1 MNDASLTARAQQGEL
16 KAIVVFLNRH
26 LRPHG
31 LNVNATFRGQCLH
44 VLVEAPVEPD
54 QSTSVGLVYD
64 HVHLLGSEVIHS
76 AVIYGRR
83 VGRKKPAWMETVY
96 LWGEPGDDE
105 DEVPASLIGSPA
117 PTSLSTLESVGSA
130 GSAIASAPQAVLP
143 PATATPTP
151 APATAP
157 ISPDR
162 PKIPVLRLLK
172 KQQLLAA
179 WQRPLL
185 GIAAVTLLAAG
196 GTRYW
201 FSAQQVQPGSTVQTV
216 SLVTAARATGASE
229 EMFQQGVAAAM
240 KAAGLTQS
248 ARTGAEWQ
256 TVTEHWGRAIA
267 AMQAVPSESAKA
279 AIAQKK
285 ALEYQKNR
293 EYARQRALAT
303 SP

>member
-105 DEVPASLIGSPA
+105 DEMPASLIGSPA
-117 PTSLSTLESVGSA
+117 PTSLSTLESGGSA
-130 GSAIASAPQAVLP
+130 ATPQTLPSPAIEAPGAPAAVL
-143 PATATPTP
+143 
-151 APATAP
+151 
-157 ISPDR
+157 PDR
-162 PKIPVLRLLK
+162 PKIPVLRLLR
-172 KQQLLAA
+172 KQQLLAV

-185 GIAAVTLLAAG
+185 GIAAVMLLMAG
-196 GTRYW
+196 GTRHW
-201 FSAQQVQPGSTVQTV
+201 LLSQEVQPGPAVQTV

-229 EMFQQGVAAAM
+229 ELFQQGVAAAM

-256 TVTEHWGRAIA
+256 TVTEHWSQAIA
-267 AMQAVPSESAKA
+267 AMQAVPSGSTKA
-279 AIAQKK
+279 AIAQQK

-293 EYARQRALAT
+293 EYARQRALT
-303 SP
+303 SLP